1 MYPSRTL
8 SYASGQTLI
17 CLNTCGFQTRATRL
31 DGRNPQGQNVSSFPL
46 APLGF
51 AQGIALLALLYGITK
66 SLPRGYGG
74 GGPCEAW
81 WKGRLGRYRFS
92 IVRNTHEQRAPLSPR
107 FARHFPRLGRGKLN
121 VVIKS
126 LPCRSGGG
134 GTRQRDGGGALSAQG
149 YALIEMKSN
158 NILQNTEEK
167 ICVWQFR
174 RKSLR

>member
-1 MYPSRTL
+1 M
-8 SYASGQTLI
+8 I
-17 CLNTCGFQTRATRL
+17 CVSWQRRILHV
-31 DGRNPQGQNVSSFPL
+31 NVSY
-46 APLGF
+46 G
-51 AQGIALLALLYGITK
+51 ALHGCDYGITK

-126 LPCRSGGG
+126 FPCLARRDDAAILASPVATGEGDHAKHGG
-134 GTRQRDGGGALSAQG
+134 RGALNAQG
-149 YALIEMKSN
+149 YVLIEMESN
-158 NILQNTEEK
+158 K
-167 ICVWQFR
+167 I
-174 RKSLR
+174 